1 MAEAVI
7 AHFGRPFGSHLIH
20 LDSDIDLKMTSVLF

>member
-7 AHFGRPFGSHLIH
+7 FNSCRPYHFH

>member
-7 AHFGRPFGSHLIH
+7 VNSCRSYPFD
-20 LDSDIDLKMTSVLF
+20 LDSDIVLKMTSVLF